1 MTTANKISIFR
12 ILLVPV
18 FIGFAAY
25 YGQSVAE
32 GAPDESLRYATIFI
46 FALAA
51 LSDALDG
58 WLARK
63 FNQKTPLG
71 AILDPLADKLLMLAA
86 VLVLSLTAWPQR
98 FPLWFPLIIISRDVL
113 SIAGAF
119 VVQHIAGE
127 CRIQA
132 HWTGKVTTIAQIVAI
147 LWLMLDVRFIPVFW
161 VAAVAAFFTIAS
173 GMINLADGIK
183 QLQASPSSH
192 A

>member
-32 GAPDESLRYATIFI
+32 GAPDVRLRYASIFI

-51 LSDALDG
+51 ISDALDG

-63 FNQKTPLG
+63 FNQMTRLG
-71 AILDPLADKLLMLAA
+71 AILDPLADKLLMLSA

-98 FPLWFPLIIISRDVL
+98 FPLWFPLILISRDVL

-119 VVQHIAGE
+119 VVHHIAGH
-127 CRIQA
+127 CRIKA
-132 HWTGKVTTIAQIVAI
+132 HWTGKVSTIAQIVAI
-147 LWLMLDVRFIPVFW
+147 LWIMLEMQFVPVVW
-161 VAAVAAFFTIAS
+161 IAAVAAFFTFAS

-183 QLQASPSSH
+183 QLQASTSSH